1 MSMNNTD
8 QREAE
13 IETESYVDHLM
24 RASSPA
30 NSNGK
35 NRLHHLVSLIFQALC
50 SGGHPVLICHED
62 LQWSDAATTDIIGNF
77 IQSAGY
83 ATQDELVQGGR
94 LLYLGNFRDNEV
106 DEDGYLIKHINC
118 IKQAL
123 NISVGELTQ
132 CDINKMISFKFCLPI
147 RHTRE
152 LAELVYLKTRGHP
165 FFAKEFLKS
174 IVLRKFV
181 MFSVKARR
189 WVWDDVA
196 IDMQQI
202 SEGVVELLM
211 EKLKQLP
218 EDVIGTLKVRQL
230 MFRSHVVLI
239 FSNRANYPF

>member
-1 MSMNNTD
+1 M
-8 QREAE
+8 
-13 IETESYVDHLM
+13 
-24 RASSPA
+24 
-30 NSNGK
+30 G
-35 NRLHHLVSLIFQALC
+35 
-50 SGGHPVLICHED
+50 
-62 LQWSDAATTDIIGNF
+62 
-77 IQSAGY
+77 
-83 ATQDELVQGGR
+83 
-94 LLYLGNFRDNEV
+94 
-106 DEDGYLIKHINC
+106 
-118 IKQAL
+118 

-211 EKLKQLP
+211 EKLEQLP
-218 EDVIGTLKVRQL
+218 EDVIETLKVASCFGYQINISTIQRL
-230 MFRSHVVLI
+230 CNLWPNMLNTLEAAVKEGIIEKAGPIFAFSHDMIQESTYCLIPVEERNPLHKKIGMNLVLDHDVAK
-239 FSNRANYPF
+239 NAELC